1 MDGKLAVLTID
12 NARSWYTDTDPV
24 HGFDHVL
31 RVYHLS
37 ERIAKA
43 EGADLEIVRAAA
55 LLHDAEGSAT
65 AGGDEGRLEHHQ
77 ASAAFARQILE
88 AEGWPEERIAA
99 VEHCIR
105 AHRFRDESE
114 QPQTLEAK
122 VLYDSDKLDVIGAIG
137 VARTIAFDVVVGQP
151 IYAEPS
157 EQFLRTG
164 EKEPGE
170 VHSSYHEYLFKLKK
184 IKDRLHT
191 PTARALAK
199 DRHRFLEEFFM
210 RLPAE
215 IRGEI

>member
-1 MDGKLAVLTID
+1 MLTIET
-12 NARSWYTDTDPV
+12 ARSWYTVSDPV
-24 HGFDHVL
+24 HGFDHVM
-31 RVYHLS
+31 RVYRIA
-37 ERIAKA
+37 ERIALA

-55 LLHDAEGSAT
+55 LLHDADGSAT

-77 ASAAFARQILE
+77 ASAAFARKILE
-88 AEGWPEERIAA
+88 AEGWAEERIAA

-114 QPQTLEAK
+114 QPSTLEAK
-122 VLYDSDKLDVIGAIG
+122 ILYDSDKLDVIGAIG

-157 EQFLRTG
+157 QRFLKTG

-170 VHSSYHEYLFKLKK
+170 IHSSYHEYLFKLRK

-191 PTARALAK
+191 PSARALAQG
-199 DRHRFLEEFFM
+199 RHRFLEEFFE

-215 IRGEI
+215 IQGDI

>member
-1 MDGKLAVLTID
+1 MPTID
-12 NARSWYTDTDPV
+12 TARSWYDNSDPV

-31 RVYHLS
+31 RVYRLA
-37 ERIAKA
+37 ERIALA

-65 AGGDEGRLEHHQ
+65 AGGDTGRLEHHQ
-77 ASAAFARQILE
+77 ASAVFARQILL
-88 AEGWPEERIAA
+88 AEGWQEERIAQ

-114 QPQTLEAK
+114 QPQTLEAQ
-122 VLYDSDKLDVIGAIG
+122 VLFDSDKLDVIGAIG
-137 VARTIAFDVVVGQP
+137 IARTIAFDVVVGQP

-164 EKEPGE
+164 QKIDGE
-170 VHSSYHEYLFKLKK
+170 AHSSYHEYLFKLRK
-184 IKDRLHT
+184 IKDRLYT
-191 PTARALAK
+191 TTARVLAK
-199 DRHRFLEEFFM
+199 DRHRFLEEFFA

-215 IRGEI
+215 IQGEI